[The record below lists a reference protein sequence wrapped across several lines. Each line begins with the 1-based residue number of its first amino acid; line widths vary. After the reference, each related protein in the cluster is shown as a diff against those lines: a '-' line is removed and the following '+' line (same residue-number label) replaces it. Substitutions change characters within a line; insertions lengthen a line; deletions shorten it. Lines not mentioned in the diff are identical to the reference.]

1 MALFFY
7 EQWTCSLKKCHGAS
21 FGNGLKEEVE
31 KHVFF
36 FLWILKL
43 SVLWKVWLFKEW
55 KIKDMGELR
64 QWQRQRGKR
73 HWGKMRAALA
83 SRLTARASGCSWLA
97 RWLKQQRGPPR
108 PSPYSSCP
116 SEAAR
121 HREQCGDA
129 SGTQWAVWIGRYY
142 SSGTGLPVCHGF
154 ADLLWQE
161 ITWHRQRASGI
172 TMILFYFVFT
182 LFSFFFISV
191 SQWTKIQQKKRKK
204 PISFWYRD
212 IPVFPS
218 FRLSVFQWFI
228 GNDVILQF

>member
-1 MALFFY
+1 MENKGYGGAPAVA
-7 EQWTCSLKKCHGAS
+7 TSRGKCH
-21 FGNGLKEEVE
+21 
-31 KHVFF
+31 
-36 FLWILKL
+36 
-43 SVLWKVWLFKEW
+43 
-55 KIKDMGELR
+55 R
-64 QWQRQRGKR
+64 
-73 HWGKMRAALA
+73 GKMRAALA
-83 SRLTARASGCSWLA
+83 WRLTVRASGCLWLA
-97 RWLKQQRGPPR
+97 RWLKRQRGAPR

-129 SGTQWAVWIGRYY
+129 GGTQWAVWIGRYY

-161 ITWHRQRASGI
+161 VTWHRQRASGI

-191 SQWTKIQQKKRKK
+191 SQWTKIQQKKGKS
-204 PISFWYRD
+204 PSVFGTVTY

-228 GNDVILQF
+228 GMKLYYSFKERHKISIQREKNSNNAD